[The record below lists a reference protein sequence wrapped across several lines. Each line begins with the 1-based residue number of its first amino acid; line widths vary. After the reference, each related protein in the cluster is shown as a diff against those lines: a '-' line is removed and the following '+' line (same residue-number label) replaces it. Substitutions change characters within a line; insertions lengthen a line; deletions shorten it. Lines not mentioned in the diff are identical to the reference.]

1 MLEHLRDLRVFD
13 CITFIQS
20 THRYLINNQPS
31 APISVTGLL
40 GLYKEKF
47 EEDKWAAI
55 KAKKLGILPE
65 EMKRVWKQNNL
76 YSTHRGT
83 ILHNYI
89 ENFYNNKIVPY
100 DKETVE
106 KDLGVDEHHRLR
118 DEIQQ
123 LTTQFKDFYKDTPDL
138 LPLKK
143 EFVVGDIHGTKICGM
158 LDLIAY
164 NTKTD
169 TFEIYDYKTNKEIKF
184 SSSFNK
190 QLLAPLDDIDECEF
204 NVYSLQLN
212 VYKYIIEK
220 YTRIKIDK
228 LYVVWFN
235 IKNETYQ
242 LIPLLDMQDKV
253 KLMLDNYLT
262 NNPDK

>member
-1 MLEHLRDLRVFD
+1 MLEHLSDLRVFD
-13 CITFIQS
+13 CITFLHS
-20 THRYLINNQPS
+20 THQYLINNQPS

-40 GLYKEKF
+40 GKYKEKF
-47 EEDKWAAI
+47 DTEKWAAI
-55 KAKKLGILPE
+55 KAEKLGITPD
-65 EMKRVWKQNNL
+65 EMKAVWKLNNL

-89 ENFYNNKIVPY
+89 ENYYNNKIVPY
-100 DKETVE
+100 NKEEVE
-106 KDLGVDEHHRLR
+106 KDLGSDEHNRLR
-118 DEIQQ
+118 DEIQI
-123 LTTQFKDFYKDTPDL
+123 LVKQFKDFYKDTPDL

-143 EFVVGDIHGTKICGM
+143 EFVVGDIIGTRICGM

-164 NTKTD
+164 NTKNN

-184 SSSFNK
+184 ASKYKK
-190 QLLAPLDDIDECEF
+190 QLLSPLDDIDECEF

-212 VYKYIIEK
+212 VYKHFIEK
-220 YTRIKIDK
+220 YTKIKIDK

-235 IKNETYQ
+235 VKNDTYQ

-253 KLMLDNYLT
+253 KIILEDYLA